1 MDRSSAIG
9 FRQISE
15 DTVFEGKIIR
25 VAVGEFVTPSGKTVT
40 RELVRHPGAVA
51 VVPILDDHVV
61 MVRQYRAAIGDDL
74 LEIPAGKRDVAD
86 EPPELTAEREVMEEV
101 GLRPKSLELL
111 ARFYNSAGFCDEF
124 CYVYLATEFEE
135 SAIEAHGEEE
145 QHMIVERIPLDNVY
159 AMIADGR
166 LVDSKSIIG
175 LTLALRRLGR

>member
-1 MDRSSAIG
+1 MARSSTGG

-25 VAVGEFVTPSGKTVT
+25 VAVGEFVSPSGNIVV
-40 RELVRHPGAVA
+40 RELVRHPGAVSI
-51 VVPILDDHVV
+51 VPIVDDHVV

-86 EPPELTAEREVMEEV
+86 EPPELTAERELVEEI
-101 GLRPKSLELL
+101 GLRPRSLELL
-111 ARFYNSAGFCDEF
+111 TAFYNSAGFSDEY
-124 CYVYLATEFEE
+124 CYVYLATEFDQ
-135 SAIEAHGEEE
+135 ATAQAHGEEE
-145 QHMIVERIPLDNVY
+145 QHMTVERIPLDDVP

-166 LVDSKSIIG
+166 LCDAKSIIG

>member
-1 MDRSSAIG
+1 VDRPPANT

-25 VAVGEFVTPSGKTVT
+25 VATGEFVSPSGTTVV

-51 VVPILDDHVV
+51 VVPIVGDHVV
-61 MVRQYRAAIGDDL
+61 MVRQYRAAIDGDL

-86 EPPELTAEREVMEEV
+86 EPPEVTAEREVIEEI
-101 GLRPKSLELL
+101 GLRPHSLELL
-111 ARFYNSAGFCDEF
+111 ARFYNSAGFTDEY
-124 CYVYLATEFEE
+124 CYVYLATDFDD
-135 SAIEAHGEEE
+135 AVAEAHGEEE
-145 QHMIVERIPLDNVY
+145 QHMVIEHIPLDDVY

-166 LVDSKSIIG
+166 LCDAKSIVG